1 MHLLLNLIFPSEI
14 GAIWFFQVIA
24 ECVDRLDVAMF
35 NGIMRNPE
43 EDSPTDPLADPITD
57 LSVLPIPVGA
67 LTFGAGSQ
75 LKNAVRTL

>member
-1 MHLLLNLIFPSEI
+1 LCAQI
-14 GAIWFFQVIA
+14 IA
-24 ECVDRLDVAMF
+24 ECVERLDIAMF

-43 EDSPTDPLADPITD
+43 DDSPTDPLADPITD

-75 LKNAVRTL
+75 LKNAVTYDIQWFMTHN

>member
-1 MHLLLNLIFPSEI
+1 MFLNLIFPPEI
-14 GAIWFFQVIA
+14 AAFLVLQVIA
-24 ECVDRLDVAMF
+24 ECIDKLDVAML

-43 EDSPTDPLADPITD
+43 EYSPTDPVADPLTD
-57 LSVLPIPVGA
+57 RSVLPIPVGA

>member
-1 MHLLLNLIFPSEI
+1 M
-14 GAIWFFQVIA
+14 IA

-43 EDSPTDPLADPITD
+43 EDSPTDPLADPVTD
-57 LSVLPIPVGA
+57 LSVLPIPAGA

-75 LKNAVRTL
+75 LKNAVSFSSEALVA